1 MMDSTSTRKAWPR
14 SSSTL
19 RPRGLFRSPP
29 VPGDDPLDDSPRAL
43 LPSVTPVTV
52 LVILALGFFL
62 GMRHATDADH
72 VVAVTTI
79 VSRVRSARAALA
91 IGGLWGLG
99 HSVTILGVGGA
110 IVVMGL
116 IIPPRL
122 GLGME
127 MSVATMLVVL
137 GIMNVTGAI
146 RRVEQAAHFT
156 SSGGGGPA
164 NASAMAVM
172 LRHDISPVLRPIV
185 VGVVHGLAGSAA
197 VALLVLTAIR
207 ERARALLYLG
217 IFSAGT
223 VIGMMLLTAAIVV
236 ALAGLTHRF
245 RSVER
250 VISCATGLVS
260 IAFGLFLAYKVGIV
274 DGLFGGTPTWSPR

>member
-1 MMDSTSTRKAWPR
+1 MAATPI
-14 SSSTL
+14 
-19 RPRGLFRSPP
+19 
-29 VPGDDPLDDSPRAL
+29 GD
-43 LPSVTPVTV
+43 TVTV
-52 LVILALGFFL
+52 LVILMLGFFL

-79 VSRVRSARAALA
+79 VSRERSARSALA

-99 HSVTILGVGGA
+99 HSVTILEVGGG
-110 IVVMGL
+110 IVVLGL

-146 RRVEQAAHFT
+146 RRIDQAAHST
-156 SSGGGGPA
+156 SSGGGGPV

-172 LRHDISPVLRPIV
+172 LRRDMSSVIRPIV

-197 VALLVLTAIR
+197 VALLVLTTIR

-217 IFSAGT
+217 IFGAGT
-223 VIGMMLLTAAIVV
+223 VIGMMLLTTAIVV
-236 ALAGLTHRF
+236 PLAGLTRRF
-245 RSVER
+245 GSVER

-260 IAFGLFLAYKVGIV
+260 IAFGLFLAYKIGIV